1 MSRITCP
8 LCTANRVFPL
18 YDDKW
23 RDYFRCVACQLTFV
37 PPAFHLSP
45 SDEKAVY
52 DLHQNSSADQGYRNF
67 LSRIFEPVHARIA
80 PGSHGLDFGSGP
92 GPTLSVMFEEVG
104 HHMAIY
110 DPYYATETSPLA
122 LQYDFVTASEVVE
135 HLYNPGDELRR
146 LWSCIKPGGLLGIMT
161 KLALDREA
169 FARWHYKNDRTH
181 VSFFSRET
189 FAWLAAEWNAELA
202 FVGNDVILLRHRACY
217 TSV

>member
-1 MSRITCP
+1 MISVSRFTRRFSERLPKMVRHGPRRPGCSTGRAVESSCRDRTEDDVSRITCP

-104 HHMAIY
+104 PGQLIH
-110 DPYYATETSPLA
+110 EWR
-122 LQYDFVTASEVVE
+122 VV
-135 HLYNPGDELRR
+135 
-146 LWSCIKPGGLLGIMT
+146 S
-161 KLALDREA
+161 
-169 FARWHYKNDRTH
+169 
-181 VSFFSRET
+181 
-189 FAWLAAEWNAELA
+189 
-202 FVGNDVILLRHRACY
+202 
-217 TSV
+217 